1 MDKCSSG
8 FPPTS
13 PRAPSRTAKAGAT
26 AQLKAQQRK
35 NSTGTFDDDV
45 RTVIAAMNSPKNGIP
60 LRKKRRG
67 IKVYKSVF
75 SGSEA
80 VNWVRQNLGWPER
93 ETSQYL
99 MKTLMEIG
107 YLENID
113 KEPVFYD
120 NDKSYYRMAPIYMM
134 QSTIN
139 EHLEHATMRVK
150 AHLDKLRDLVSETG
164 GPKVFTLL
172 TTWEHTHSANKPELC
187 DAALLK
193 ELDLARPASPSP
205 PSPSYLSLLSSSLPS
220 PSTTTQ
226 LSPRSAKLTPVKSMQ
241 DMTAH
246 KQNLS
251 DSNNKEESRTQS
263 MSSAIPPL
271 RVEEAL
277 AVQEKSG
284 GVGAGSKWHKAPSAR
299 ARDSSVSML
308 LSAHGRNTARH
319 GSHRLSSTMMAQVLL
334 NESSE
339 EATSP
344 PSPSDAALDITS
356 EDSSLPS
363 PTSTTSTS
371 APTPAPDSPSS
382 TNHKDSPSP
391 GSSGG
396 GNRFISPRK
405 PSSLSAVDVSSVEE
419 QHKAAISALLAS
431 SPAPASATT
440 FHQARVVHDY
450 TAEEDD
456 EVSLKK
462 GDIIEVHF
470 MHESGWWTGL
480 TSEGFGLFPN
490 GFVKLLSE
498 EEQQEEKESLEE
510 EVEEDEENDKERLIA
525 SIRTLIKQ
533 KWTTTKTTQDQEQ
546 LRDYAEQLTM
556 ATEKLLDLLSSSSTT
571 SSSSA
576 RPKG

>member
-172 TTWEHTHSANKPELC
+172 TTWEHTHSANKPEL
-187 DAALLK
+187 DAELLK
-193 ELDLARPASPSP
+193 ELDLARPSSPSPSP
-205 PSPSYLSLLSSSLPS
+205 PSPSSSLSLLSSSLPS

-284 GVGAGSKWHKAPSAR
+284 SVGAGSKWHKAPSAR

-344 PSPSDAALDITS
+344 PSSSDASLDITS
-356 EDSSLPS
+356 EDSSLSS
-363 PTSTTSTS
+363 PTSSSTS
-371 APTPAPDSPSS
+371 TPAPDSPSS

-396 GNRFISPRK
+396 RGNRFISPRK
-405 PSSLSAVDVSSVEE
+405 PSSLSAGDISSVEE

-525 SIRTLIKQ
+525 SIRMLIQQ

-546 LRDYAEQLTM
+546 LRDYAEQLTT
-556 ATEKLLDLLSSSSTT
+556 ATEKLLDLLSSSS
-571 SSSSA
+571 SSSA